1 MSPLHLECRLS
12 SISASK
18 QIATGAIL
26 SVKCQPIMISKS
38 YVYSNITYHLG
49 HLMLLGSIDLHLS
62 VSSFFAVFNFAYF
75 RIFGSHSSNLKPNRI
90 SGSWSMLVKI
100 FNFNIS
106 CKLAQHA

>member
-38 YVYSNITYHLG
+38 YVYSNITYYLG

-62 VSSFFAVFNFAYF
+62 VSSFLLCL
-75 RIFGSHSSNLKPNRI
+75 ILHTLESLG
-90 SGSWSMLVKI
+90 
-100 FNFNIS
+100 NIA
-106 CKLAQHA
+106 LI